1 MGYKIHTYLLV
12 LALLFAAGCSSNPAS
27 LDRAALK
34 QNKIAAI
41 DLRSSQKLGYE
52 RSNRGSSTGGAF
64 GLAGSLI
71 GAGVDAAVNANR
83 AKVLGPVL
91 ASMGNYDVREVFA
104 KKLKAMRG
112 DSFAPAITVH
122 ATTEPK
128 ESAVNVLNVVSNY
141 AIQPNHQSVRVT
153 ASTAMKVKQDS
164 PVYKRRFTALS
175 NIDMGT
181 LGDKKINA
189 TQYLVSNPMKLRA
202 AIESAM
208 DNVVAQIAHD
218 INSGK
223 TDKTY

>member
-1 MGYKIHTYLLV
+1 MGYKIHAYLLAAV
-12 LALLFAAGCSSNPAS
+12 MLFTAGCSSNPAS

-41 DLRSSQKLGYE
+41 DLRSSQKLGFE
-52 RSNRGSSTGGAF
+52 PSNRGSTTGGAF

-122 ATTEPK
+122 ATAEPK
-128 ESAVNVLNVVSNY
+128 ESATNVLNVVSSY
-141 AIQPNHQSVRVT
+141 AIQPNHQSVKVSATT
-153 ASTAMKVKQDS
+153 AIKPTKESA
-164 PVYKRRFTALS
+164 VYKRGFSAIS
-175 NIDMGT
+175 NIDTGN
-181 LGDKKINA
+181 LGDKKINV
-189 TQYLVSNPMKLRA
+189 TQYLIANPSKLKG

-208 DNVVAQIAHD
+208 DKVVMQIAHD